1 MAGIS
6 GGGGGGDH
14 LRKKATGVRTWLQ
27 LDSTGESNIVEAGK
41 HGVMRRT
48 GLSGLDLR
56 ILDPFLSYPSTLIGR
71 ERAIIVHLEH
81 IKAIVTAHEVLLLNS
96 REPSVVPFVE
106 ELRHRIMQHHQA
118 TEALSREEESLL
130 TRGQN
135 GENTGP
141 PLLLPFE
148 FVVLEACLD
157 AACGYLDEEATALEE
172 EAYPAL
178 DEVTSKINTLNL
190 ERVHRIKNRLA
201 QLFQRVQKVRDEL
214 ERLLNNDE
222 YMAKMYLTNK
232 HAVERQLRNSS
243 LSSIKHEIVQ
253 RVLDERVSGETLVQ
267 DRGNSSR
274 FSVDFHPAEQHHQQ
288 RAIRTASSLSRGS
301 QFAIHTSSRRY
312 MIGKSKHLGVK
323 DVEIIVEAYFV
334 RVDATL
340 SGLSTLREYVDD
352 TEDYINI
359 MLDDTRNRMMQKA
372 VLFMTAG
379 VVLMAFTTVTGV
391 FSMNIHDFSL
401 FQKTDPPNYYFILF
415 CGGGT
420 ACSIVLYLI
429 AISWYKHLG
438 LM

>member
-6 GGGGGGDH
+6 GGGDH

-56 ILDPFLSYPSTLIGR
+56 ILDPFLSYPATLIGR

-96 REPSVVPFVE
+96 REPSVAPFVE

-135 GENTGP
+135 GDNTGP

-201 QLFQRVQKVRDEL
+201 QLFQRVQKLRDEL

-232 HAVERQLRNSS
+232 DAVERRLRNSS

-253 RVLDERVSGETLVQ
+253 RVLDERVSGETLAQ

-274 FSVDFHPAEQHHQQ
+274 FSVDFHPAEQHHQK

-359 MLDDTRNRMMQKA
+359 MLDDTQNRMMQKA

-401 FQKTDPPNYYFILF
+401 FQKNDPPNYYFILF